1 MIHESNVKQ
10 VYLVG
15 DLHLGVKGN
24 SLVWSEI
31 QEDYLLKTF
40 TRQLLQRTHIIN
52 ESILIL
58 EGDIF
63 HSRQSIDVRVF
74 DRALTIFKHLSSLF
88 RTVYIILGNHDVYY
102 KEDNSLNSVGILAKL
117 FPNIKVFEN
126 PEVLKVN
133 NEYKFLLLPWV
144 ESVEKI
150 TEIIEDHSGKC
161 QYIICH
167 ADIQNASLNSFSKMD
182 KGIDLN
188 VLKTYKRI
196 YSGHIHL
203 RQEIKKYGASVSYT
217 GTPYSMDKNDVGN
230 QKGFDILS
238 FVEGE
243 IVETFVPN
251 DESPIFVKKNLYTI
265 LEMNVAE
272 IEALI
277 KNNFVEIQVDTKIA
291 NRFSIQVF
299 MDLIKDMGHRK
310 IEFSNYTVTQKMD
323 AKAIAQN
330 AVDASIDLSIPNMMN
345 MYLDQKGYDRV
356 MRKRIE
362 RKFETFMNKVKEQQ
376 KTD

>member
-1 MIHESNVKQ
+1 
-10 VYLVG
+10 
-15 DLHLGVKGN
+15 
-24 SLVWSEI
+24 
-31 QEDYLLKTF
+31 
-40 TRQLLQRTHIIN
+40 
-52 ESILIL
+52 
-58 EGDIF
+58 
-63 HSRQSIDVRVF
+63 
-74 DRALTIFKHLSSLF
+74 
-88 RTVYIILGNHDVYY
+88 LGNHDVYY